1 MLRPVQSTGYDPK
14 GLRGLLAEAREAGAT
29 DLHFKV
35 PGQPRM
41 RVDGDLLTTSRPAL
55 TPKDTQRLA
64 QTVLELA
71 GREVPLASLTD
82 LTLGFG
88 VHREGR
94 FRAQIYRQRG
104 SIGVVIHRMAL
115 EPLRLSDL
123 HASEGTSERAWG
135 KPGLILVTG
144 RRERLGVLS
153 ALVDAYNQGTSG
165 QLLSLESPLEYLHRD
180 ARAAI
185 AQREVGVD
193 VSSIAEG
200 LRVALTDDS
209 DAIATTDLP
218 DVEAVELALRIAEA
232 GRPVVAGLAGTLPG
246 NALRHLVRLFPQ
258 HREREITERLK
269 AVLHRI
275 FWSEGGA
282 LQDGFT
288 GGR

>member
-1 MLRPVQSTGYDPK
+1 
-14 GLRGLLAEAREAGAT
+14 
-29 DLHFKV
+29 
-35 PGQPRM
+35 M

-71 GREVPLASLTD
+71 GREAPLASTD
-82 LTLGFG
+82 LSWASASTARGASARRSTG
-88 VHREGR
+88 SGQHRRGHPPDGA
-94 FRAQIYRQRG
+94 RAAAPVGPAR
-104 SIGVVIHRMAL
+104 
-115 EPLRLSDL
+115 P
-123 HASEGTSERAWG
+123 EGTSERAWG

-144 RRERLGVLS
+144 RQERLGVIS

-218 DVEAVELALRIAEA
+218 NVEAVELALRIAEA
-232 GRPVVAGLAGTLPG
+232 GRPVVAGLAGTPPG